1 MPLRGDVPDYME
13 RWNNEWA
20 KQLPLNALNQFV
32 ALAGRLATPGALGQ
46 LASALLSIFWPSGR
60 STRALV
66 EFILQWTKDHVEKDY
81 VAQELIKSF
90 NGNVS
95 ADLDAVKVQMGI
107 YQIGVENLR
116 MEAMGAAVFPSD
128 RFMSCL
134 RALESGQFKGRDAL
148 HAIKLSPVKYGAI
161 ASYLLAFS
169 SALTI
174 VREGTMK
181 VPGSIMNSTE
191 VRNRMNRVYENCTA
205 TLQDIIAAFW
215 EWRSEKID
223 FSMQKGALKWEDR
236 LTRAKRKL
244 GNNLQAKRDEVQDAA
259 MLVLKR
265 DIFVGELAPMRKSYT
280 TLHRRLPG
288 RSDDPPKRK
297 PFFREMIY
305 LGPYSSFIMGAVNTN
320 AKEVGAYTHPDQR
333 SGTSVTKIGNEQ
345 GLQTSDRA
353 KRWYTGPGLCGLYTL
368 HQFHKYTEPFSFTL
382 GRGIELSFKWEPV
395 TEEDF

>member
-60 STRALV
+60 STRA
-66 EFILQWTKDHVEKDY
+66 QWTKDHVEKDY

-90 NGNVS
+90 AGNVS

-161 ASYLLAFS
+161 ANYLLAFS

-174 VREGTMK
+174 WREQYELVVFFENWEAKHLRSPKSSQGRYHESSRLYHEQH
-181 VPGSIMNSTE
+181 GSAGPHES
-191 VRNRMNRVYENCTA
+191 
-205 TLQDIIAAFW
+205 
-215 EWRSEKID
+215 
-223 FSMQKGALKWEDR
+223 R
-236 LTRAKRKL
+236 L
-244 GNNLQAKRDEVQDAA
+244 
-259 MLVLKR
+259 
-265 DIFVGELAPMRKSYT
+265 
-280 TLHRRLPG
+280 
-288 RSDDPPKRK
+288 
-297 PFFREMIY
+297 
-305 LGPYSSFIMGAVNTN
+305 
-320 AKEVGAYTHPDQR
+320 
-333 SGTSVTKIGNEQ
+333 
-345 GLQTSDRA
+345 
-353 KRWYTGPGLCGLYTL
+353 
-368 HQFHKYTEPFSFTL
+368 
-382 GRGIELSFKWEPV
+382 
-395 TEEDF
+395 